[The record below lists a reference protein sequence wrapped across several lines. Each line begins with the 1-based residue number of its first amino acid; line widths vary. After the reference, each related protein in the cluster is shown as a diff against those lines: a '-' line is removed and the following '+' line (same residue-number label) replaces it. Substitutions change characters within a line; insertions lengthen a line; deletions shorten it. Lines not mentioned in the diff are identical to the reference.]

1 LQIGIDL
8 PSNIPGAKG
17 DFILD
22 WARKAD
28 AGPFSSIGVIDRITF
43 DNYEPMVTL
52 AAAASVTKR
61 VRLVTNILMAPLR
74 NAGILAKQ
82 AASVDALSNGRLTLG
97 LAVGRRAAD
106 FKAAPADSSHRG
118 KFFDGQLETMKRI
131 WSGESL
137 ADDIGPI
144 GPAPVQKGGPEI
156 YIGGTNPAAIARVGR
171 WADGYIAGSGSAEN
185 AGGAYKL
192 AEDSWKANGRSGK
205 PKFMCVFYFALGDE
219 AAEFGPAYVLNYYK
233 LMGAAAEP
241 MAKAV
246 PTTVE
251 QVKEVIKARE
261 AIGMDEIMFMPTR
274 GTMDQMERLADIVG
288 SL

>member
-1 LQIGIDL
+1 MQIGIDL

-22 WARKAD
+22 WASRAD
-28 AGPFSSIGVIDRITF
+28 AGPFSSVGVIDRITF

-74 NAGILAKQ
+74 NVGILAKQ

-97 LAVGRRAAD
+97 LAVGRRPAD
-106 FKAAPADSSHRG
+106 FKAAPADSRRRG
-118 KFFDGQLETMKRI
+118 KFFDEQLETMKRI

-137 ADDIGPI
+137 ADDVGPV
-144 GPAPVQKGGPEI
+144 GPAPAQKGGPQI

-171 WADGYIAGSGSAEN
+171 WGDGYIAGSGSAEN

-192 AEDSWKANGRSGK
+192 AEESWKANGRSGK
-205 PKFMCVFYFALGDE
+205 PKFMCVFYFALGTDAE
-219 AAEFGPAYVLNYYK
+219 EFGPAYVLNYYK
-233 LMGAAAEP
+233 QLGAAAEP

-246 PTTVE
+246 PTTVD
-251 QVKEVIKARE
+251 QVKEVMKARE
-261 AIGMDEIMFMPTR
+261 DIGMDEIMFMPTTAR
-274 GTMDQMERLADIVG
+274 MDQLERLADIVG
-288 SL
+288 